1 MGRFAQT
8 PSQTPLEEDTPS
20 VPSAAWLEY
29 FANRDDADRLRRRAM
44 SGEEVAE
51 LRQALSRT
59 SYVPGRALWLGFGIF
74 TALIAGQRLHE
85 PTLFGSVHATLLAV
99 GSVAIGLVVGQR
111 VHSLRLLRQD
121 LATRSVEIITY
132 GARRRQ
138 SGLPAV
144 LEYLPRSGRAWS
156 IDQRPA
162 PWRQRGERC

>member
-1 MGRFAQT
+1 MGRIAQT
-8 PSQTPLEEDTPS
+8 PSKTPLDEAPPS

-51 LRQALSRT
+51 LRHALSKT

-74 TALIAGQRLHE
+74 TALLAGQRLHE
-85 PTLFGSVHATLLAV
+85 PNLFGSVHATLLVV
-99 GSVAIGLVVGQR
+99 GSIAIGLLVGQR

-121 LATRSVEIITY
+121 LATRSLEIIAY
-132 GARRRQ
+132 GASRRQ

-162 PWRQRGERC
+162 PWRQRGARR